1 MLHTYTI
8 TADEM
13 ADINKR
19 KYAVLKTDLNRVEGD
34 GVVFT
39 QDGTRIQLQAVIT
52 DVNTVFTSKQ
62 IISLDH
68 IQVTGIEAVDDI
80 PENVG
85 GGYRQNL
92 SETEI

>member
-52 DVNTVFTSKQ
+52 DVNKVFTSKQ

-68 IQVTGIEAVDDI
+68 IQVTGIGAVDDV
-80 PENVG
+80 PDGVG
-85 GGYRQNL
+85 GGAGQKD
-92 SETEI
+92 

>member
-80 PENVG
+80 PESVG

-92 SETEI
+92 SETEV

>member
-52 DVNTVFTSKQ
+52 DVNKVFTSKQ

-68 IQVTGIEAVDDI
+68 IQVTGTEEVDDV
-80 PENVG
+80 PDSVG
-85 GGYRQNL
+85 GGHQAY
-92 SETEI
+92 IA

>member
-13 ADINKR
+13 AAIQKR

-62 IISLDH
+62 ILSLDH

-80 PENVG
+80 PDGVG
-85 GGYRQNL
+85 GGYRQNM
-92 SETEI
+92 SETEA

>member
-52 DVNTVFTSKQ
+52 DVNKVFTSKQ

-68 IQVTGIEAVDDI
+68 IQVTGTEAVDDV
-80 PENVG
+80 PESVG
-85 GGYRQNL
+85 GGGAEY
-92 SETEI
+92 E

>member
-8 TADEM
+8 TADEL

-68 IQVTGIEAVDDI
+68 IQVTGLEVEDDV
-80 PENVG
+80 PDGVG
-85 GGYRQNL
+85 GGYRQNM
-92 SETEI
+92 SETEV